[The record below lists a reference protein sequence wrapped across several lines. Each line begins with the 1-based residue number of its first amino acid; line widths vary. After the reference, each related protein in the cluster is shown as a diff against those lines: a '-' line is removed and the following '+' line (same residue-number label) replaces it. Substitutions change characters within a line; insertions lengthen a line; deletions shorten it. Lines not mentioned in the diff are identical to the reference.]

1 MKLKRLFL
9 IVAGLFLISACT
21 PRVAYPPPQST
32 PPASEPA
39 PSVGVPTPQA
49 PPAVPQAQPP
59 RTAAQISG
67 PAVMALMQRAKQHA
81 DDDDLDGAAA
91 LLERA
96 LDVEPRNP
104 FVYQR
109 LASLRLQQGQA
120 SQAETMARKSNSL
133 AGDNPYIKAENWH
146 IIAQTRAIRGDPVG
160 ASSATGRAGYYQ
172 TQTQPLQ

>member
-1 MKLKRLFL
+1 MKLKHLLL
-9 IVAGLFLISACT
+9 IVAGLFVISACT
-21 PRVAYPPPQST
+21 PRVTHPPPQTT
-32 PPASEPA
+32 PPPSEPL
-39 PSVGVPTPQA
+39 PSAEVPSPEV
-49 PPAVPQAQPP
+49 PPAVPQPP

-67 PAVMALMQRAKQHA
+67 PAVIALMQRSKQRA
-81 DDDDLDGAAA
+81 AAGDLDGAAA

-160 ASSATGRAGYYQ
+160 ASSATGRADYYQ
-172 TQTQPLQ
+172 IQDQPRQ